1 MKYFRFILRFSIT
14 FITLVITK
22 SYQYNF
28 SSLSPDCSTA
38 VQNFLNSSDFNSC
51 FPYNQLSNQIDYFA
65 NIQDLSGIESKIIGV
80 EDSIC
85 KLPKCSDSVIS
96 NFNST
101 FHSKCSTDIAAKRT
115 DALSISALIYEYSPL
130 RDSLCFKNS
139 TGGYCLIETFENFLK
154 DGGNY
159 ANLSSQ
165 VLCTTC
171 NKAIINTWV
180 NYIKSHPPPPE
191 LSTEFDVGFTYV
203 NSEVNK
209 TYGKVPI
216 SANSQSSNGLTIFD
230 INFAMLTAS
239 ILMSF
244 IFYF

>member
-1 MKYFRFILRFSIT
+1 IA
-14 FITLVITK
+14 K
-22 SYQYNF
+22 SYQVSF
-28 SSLSPDCSTA
+28 SGLSPDCSTA
-38 VQNFLNSSDFNSC
+38 VQNFLNSSEFNTC
-51 FPYNQLSNQIDYFA
+51 FPYNQLSNQIDYFT
-65 NIQDLSGIESKIIGV
+65 NIQDLSGIESKLISV

-85 KLPKCSDSVIS
+85 KLPKCSESIIS

-101 FHSKCSTDIAAKRT
+101 FRSKCSTDIAAQKS
-115 DALSISALIYEYSPL
+115 DAITISALIYEYSPL

-139 TGGYCLIETFENFLK
+139 TGGYCVIETFETYLK
-154 DGGNY
+154 EGGNY
-159 ANLSSQ
+159 ANLTSQ

-191 LSTEFDVGFTYV
+191 LSSGINLGFSYV
-203 NSEVNK
+203 ESEVNK
-209 TYGKVPI
+209 TCGPSFIDGKVPL